1 MQFFLSAIAWLFDP
15 QNYAAGT
22 QSPLP
27 IQDRIGEHLFYV
39 FASVAIA
46 AIIALPLG
54 FFIGHTGR
62 GRQFVIGFTGAVR
75 ALPTLGLLM
84 ALFVVIGNVVP
95 FTQTAFIASFVAFVV
110 LAIPSMLAG
119 AYAGLESV
127 SRETIDA
134 ARASGMTEF
143 QILFRVEIPL
153 ALPLIISGF
162 RASTLQVISTVTLGA
177 YLGLTGLGPY
187 IFTGLTTRNFPLM
200 LTGAILV
207 TALAL
212 VVDAVFAIVQ
222 RAVVP
227 RGVVAAS
234 GRTPDSPRTSS
245 RPAVSTTP

>member
-1 MQFFLSAIAWLFDP
+1 MSFFADAFALILDPARWTGTGGFAVALRDHLWYTFLSIAL
-15 QNYAAGT
+15 
-22 QSPLP
+22 
-27 IQDRIGEHLFYV
+27 
-39 FASVAIA
+39 ASVVAVPA
-46 AIIALPLG
+46 GLY
-54 FFIGHTGR
+54 IGHTGR
-62 GRQFVIGFTGAVR
+62 GRNLAVGFSGGLR
-75 ALPTLGLLM
+75 ALPTLGVLVLLG
-84 ALFVVIGNVVP
+84 LYFGIGLTGPIVT
-95 FTQTAFIASFVAFVV
+95 F
-110 LAIPSMLAG
+110 AILGIPPLLAG
-119 AYAGLESV
+119 VYAGV
-127 SRETIDA
+127 QAVDRATIDA
-134 ARASGMTEF
+134 ARAVGLTEW
-143 QILFRVEIPL
+143 QILGRVEIPL

-234 GRTPDSPRTSS
+234 GRTPDSPRASS
-245 RPAVSTTP
+245 RQAVSTTS

>member
-1 MQFFLSAIAWLFDP
+1 VSFFADAFGIILDPSRWTGTGGFAVALRDHLWYTFLSIAL
-15 QNYAAGT
+15 
-22 QSPLP
+22 
-27 IQDRIGEHLFYV
+27 
-39 FASVAIA
+39 ASVVAVPA
-46 AIIALPLG
+46 GLY
-54 FFIGHTGR
+54 IGHTGR
-62 GRQFVIGFTGAVR
+62 GRNLAVGFSGGLR
-75 ALPTLGLLM
+75 ALPTLGVLVLLG
-84 ALFVVIGNVVP
+84 LYFGIGLTGPIVT
-95 FTQTAFIASFVAFVV
+95 F
-110 LAIPSMLAG
+110 AILGIPPLLAG
-119 AYAGLESV
+119 VYAGV
-127 SRETIDA
+127 QAVDRATIDA
-134 ARASGMTEF
+134 ARAVGLTEW
-143 QILFRVEIPL
+143 QILGRVEIPL

-212 VVDAVFAIVQ
+212 LVDAVFAIVQ

>member
-1 MQFFLSAIAWLFDP
+1 MSFFADAFALILDPSRWTGTGGFAVALRDHLWYTFLAIAL
-15 QNYAAGT
+15 
-22 QSPLP
+22 
-27 IQDRIGEHLFYV
+27 
-39 FASVAIA
+39 ASVVAVPA
-46 AIIALPLG
+46 GLY
-54 FFIGHTGR
+54 IGHTGR
-62 GRQFVIGFTGAVR
+62 GRNLAVGFSGGLR
-75 ALPTLGLLM
+75 ALPTLGVLVLLG
-84 ALFVVIGNVVP
+84 LYFGIGLTGPIVT
-95 FTQTAFIASFVAFVV
+95 F
-110 LAIPSMLAG
+110 AILGIPPLLAG
-119 AYAGLESV
+119 VYAGV
-127 SRETIDA
+127 QAVDRATIDA
-134 ARASGMTEF
+134 ARAVGLTEW
-143 QILFRVEIPL
+143 QILGRVEIPL

-177 YLGLTGLGPY
+177 YLGLGGLGPY

-245 RPAVSTTP
+245 RSAVSTTP

>member
-1 MQFFLSAIAWLFDP
+1 MSFFADAFAIILDPSRWTGTGGFAVALRDHLWYTFLS
-15 QNYAAGT
+15 
-22 QSPLP
+22 
-27 IQDRIGEHLFYV
+27 
-39 FASVAIA
+39 
-46 AIIALPLG
+46 IALASLVAVPAGLY
-54 FFIGHTGR
+54 IGHTGK
-62 GRQFVIGFTGAVR
+62 GRNLAVGFSGGLR
-75 ALPTLGLLM
+75 ALPTLGVLVLLG
-84 ALFVVIGNVVP
+84 LYFGIGLTGPIVT
-95 FTQTAFIASFVAFVV
+95 F
-110 LAIPSMLAG
+110 AILGIPPLLAG
-119 AYAGLESV
+119 VYAGV
-127 SRETIDA
+127 QAVDRATIDA
-134 ARASGMTEF
+134 ARAVGLTEW
-143 QILFRVEIPL
+143 QILGRVEIPL

-234 GRTPDSPRTSS
+234 GRTPDSPRASS

>member
-1 MQFFLSAIAWLFDP
+1 VSFFADAFGIILDPSRWTGTGGFAVALRDHLWYTFLSIAL
-15 QNYAAGT
+15 
-22 QSPLP
+22 
-27 IQDRIGEHLFYV
+27 
-39 FASVAIA
+39 ASVVAVPA
-46 AIIALPLG
+46 GLY
-54 FFIGHTGR
+54 IGHTGR
-62 GRQFVIGFTGAVR
+62 GRNLAVGFSGGLR
-75 ALPTLGLLM
+75 ALPTLGVLVLLG
-84 ALFVVIGNVVP
+84 LYFGIGLTGPIVT
-95 FTQTAFIASFVAFVV
+95 F
-110 LAIPSMLAG
+110 AILGIPPLLAG
-119 AYAGLESV
+119 VYAGV
-127 SRETIDA
+127 QAVDRATIDA
-134 ARASGMTEF
+134 ARAVGLTEW
-143 QILFRVEIPL
+143 QILGRVEIPL

-234 GRTPDSPRTSS
+234 GRTPDSPRISS

>member
-1 MQFFLSAIAWLFDP
+1 VSFFADAFGIILDPSRWTGTGGFAVALRDHLWYTFLSIAL
-15 QNYAAGT
+15 
-22 QSPLP
+22 
-27 IQDRIGEHLFYV
+27 
-39 FASVAIA
+39 ASVVAVPA
-46 AIIALPLG
+46 GLY
-54 FFIGHTGR
+54 IGHTGR
-62 GRQFVIGFTGAVR
+62 GRNLAVGFSGGLR
-75 ALPTLGLLM
+75 ALPTLGVLVLLG
-84 ALFVVIGNVVP
+84 LYFGIGLTGPIVT
-95 FTQTAFIASFVAFVV
+95 F
-110 LAIPSMLAG
+110 AILGIPPLLAG
-119 AYAGLESV
+119 VYAGV
-127 SRETIDA
+127 QAVDRATIDA
-134 ARASGMTEF
+134 ARAVGLTEW
-143 QILFRVEIPL
+143 QILGRVEIPL